1 MFCCSIIII
10 AVLDG
15 KAAEPSGPQSTDT
28 RSALK
33 PQTVSISA
41 LGSAAISAISAQKS
55 VTSAQASVTSAPK
68 SVTSSA
74 ADDNEKEEGEISSEE
89 EETGEIKDNPT
100 TGVVM
105 TRSRQQTRSSSRS
118 ALASSPAGNTR
129 QTRQRAALNRRY
141 VLKPS
146 DPHIL

>member
-1 MFCCSIIII
+1 MLLIVII

-15 KAAEPSGPQSTDT
+15 KAAEPSGP

-41 LGSAAISAISAQKS
+41 LGSAAAAVTSAQKS
-55 VTSAQASVTSAPK
+55 VASAPK

-74 ADDNEKEEGEISSEE
+74 TDDNEKEEGEISSEE

-146 DPHIL
+146 DTHIL

>member
-1 MFCCSIIII
+1 MLHVLIIII

-33 PQTVSISA
+33 SQTVSRSA
-41 LGSAAISAISAQKS
+41 LGSAATAVTSAQKS
-55 VTSAQASVTSAPK
+55 VTSSA
-68 SVTSSA
+68 T
-74 ADDNEKEEGEISSEE
+74 DGNEKEEGEISSEE
-89 EETGEIKDNPT
+89 EEEIKDNPT
-100 TGVVM
+100 TVVVM

-118 ALASSPAGNTR
+118 APATSPAGNTR

-146 DPHIL
+146 DAHIL

>member
-1 MFCCSIIII
+1 MLLIIII

-41 LGSAAISAISAQKS
+41 LGSAATAVTSAQKS

-74 ADDNEKEEGEISSEE
+74 TDDNEKEEGEISSE

>member
-1 MFCCSIIII
+1 MRLHVLIIII

-41 LGSAAISAISAQKS
+41 LGSAAVSAQKS

-74 ADDNEKEEGEISSEE
+74 TDDNEKEEGEISSEE

>member
-1 MFCCSIIII
+1 MLHVLIIII

-33 PQTVSISA
+33 SQTVSISA
-41 LGSAAISAISAQKS
+41 LGSAATSLTSAQKS

-74 ADDNEKEEGEISSEE
+74 TDDNEKEEGEISSEE
-89 EETGEIKDNPT
+89 ETGEIKDNPT
-100 TGVVM
+100 TGVGM
-105 TRSRQQTRSSSRS
+105 RRSRQQTRSSSWS

-146 DPHIL
+146 DAHIL

>member
-1 MFCCSIIII
+1 MLHVLIIII

-41 LGSAAISAISAQKS
+41 LGSAAVSAQKS

-74 ADDNEKEEGEISSEE
+74 TDDNEKEEGEISSEE